1 MFPDTCGRYQ
11 LNHRNLIV
19 LYKSCSTVL
28 TINFKYINGLRD
40 RCLYDHVEIQEQ
52 YYLEFFLKNESYC
65 GHVVPWAVTL
75 TVILHW
81 DGCLSD
87 LRKDKL
93 DKIPKQIRVAY
104 FCVGFYMIQMSFLH
118 SLLPFAC
125 S

>member
-81 DGCLSD
+81 LM
-87 LRKDKL
+87 
-93 DKIPKQIRVAY
+93 V
-104 FCVGFYMIQMSFLH
+104 VFLI
-118 SLLPFAC
+118 
-125 S
+125 